1 MQTFRGSKIL
11 KEINTFIQKR
21 RIKFIKSDSKDFCV
35 TKKYIFQLNA
45 VLLNFLF
52 IEESWKKCIT
62 VLSQLFLA
70 LIISNVSW
78 APNQH
83 IRMISEGSCDTEDYS
98 NDAENSALITG
109 INYTFKYFKNRNSYF
124 ML

>member
-35 TKKYIFQLNA
+35 TKKIIFQLNA

-52 IEESWKKCIT
+52 IKEIWKKCIT
-62 VLSQLFLA
+62 VLTQLFLA

-83 IRMISEGSCDTEDYS
+83 IRLISEGSCDTEDCS

-109 INYTFKYFKNRNSYF
+109 INYTSKYFKNRNSYF